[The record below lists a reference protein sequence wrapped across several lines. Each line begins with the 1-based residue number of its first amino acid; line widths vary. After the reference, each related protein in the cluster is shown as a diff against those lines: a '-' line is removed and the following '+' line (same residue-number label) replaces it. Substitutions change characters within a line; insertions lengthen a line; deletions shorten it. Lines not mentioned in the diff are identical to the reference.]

1 MKKKI
6 SIKGGKVHNV
16 GYRLHLMNL
25 ADDVGIEN
33 FDAKNIKEAGVE
45 AVRVLVE
52 SSEDNILEFFDI
64 AKKGFPPH
72 AVVESVDVD
81 EYDRRVKPLES
92 FRSAFN
98 SAQLS
103 KIANVGVTML
113 GKQDQMLG
121 KQDQMLG
128 KQDQMLG
135 KQDQMLG
142 KQDQT
147 INTLQ
152 DIKANTSQIPDIKA
166 NTSEMKKLL
175 AKGTPKIIIIERE
188 QVKMKKDIANIKKA
202 LAMA

>member
-81 EYDRRVKPLES
+81 EYDGRVKPLES

-103 KIANVGVTML
+103 KIANVGVT
-113 GKQDQMLG
+113 
-121 KQDQMLG
+121 MLG

>member
-81 EYDRRVKPLES
+81 EYDGRVKPLES

-103 KIANVGVTML
+103 KIANVGVT
-113 GKQDQMLG
+113 
-121 KQDQMLG
+121 
-128 KQDQMLG
+128 MLG

-188 QVKMKKDIANIKKA
+188 QVKMKNLLLVLIGFVVGILLMIVNIF
-202 LAMA
+202 L

>member
-1 MKKKI
+1 
-6 SIKGGKVHNV
+6 
-16 GYRLHLMNL
+16 MNL

-52 SSEDNILEFFDI
+52 SSEDNILEFFNI

-98 SAQLS
+98 SGQLS
-103 KIANVGVTML
+103 KIANVGVTL
-113 GKQDQMLG
+113 
-121 KQDQMLG
+121 LG

-147 INTLQ
+147 ISTLQ
-152 DIKANTSQIPDIKA
+152 DIKADTSQIAGIKEG
-166 NTSEMKKLL
+166 TSEMKKLL
-175 AKGTPKIIIIERE
+175 AKGTPKIIILERE
-188 QVKMKKDIANIKKA
+188 QVKIKKDIVNIKKA